1 MNNKTILGT
10 TIIFIITVIV
20 FITSSS
26 LNSDNFGDSFIVQI
40 RISDSEKTLEDISD
54 EILIQVGKDIC
65 YSSSE
70 WRDEQES
77 LNVIFN
83 LLKKYKI
90 EVDISDRI
98 IPILRFQSTY
108 ELCPENITVL
118 DNLFK
123 NAK

>member
-10 TIIFIITVIV
+10 TIIFIITVII

-26 LNSDNFGDSFIVQI
+26 LNSDNFGDSFIEQI
-40 RISDSEKTLEDISD
+40 RISDSEKTLDDISD

-65 YSSSE
+65 ISSSE
-70 WRDEQES
+70 WKDEQNS

-83 LLKKYKI
+83 LLKEYEI
-90 EVDISDRI
+90 ELNDRI

-118 DNLFK
+118 ENLFNNEK
-123 NAK
+123 

>member
-10 TIIFIITVIV
+10 TILFIITLII

-26 LNSDNFGDSFIVQI
+26 LNSDNFGDSFIEQI
-40 RISDSEKTLEDISD
+40 RISDSEKTLDDISD

-65 YSSSE
+65 NSSSE
-70 WRDEQES
+70 WKDEQNS

-83 LLKKYKI
+83 LLKEYEI
-90 EVDISDRI
+90 ELNDRI

-108 ELCPENITVL
+108 ELCPENISVL
-118 DNLFK
+118 ENLFN

>member
-10 TIIFIITVIV
+10 TIIFIITVII

-26 LNSDNFGDSFIVQI
+26 LNSDNFGDSFIEQI
-40 RISDSEKTLEDISD
+40 RISDSEKTLDDISD

-65 YSSSE
+65 NSSSE
-70 WRDEQES
+70 WKDEQNS

-83 LLKKYKI
+83 LLKEYEI
-90 EVDISDRI
+90 ELNDRI

-118 DNLFK
+118 ENLFN